1 MALIEFENNTDEII
15 EEMRHKALDWL
26 EEAFFF
32 LQSHVFTIG
41 SCPDCL
47 TVLARADHGSL

>member
-1 MALIEFENNTDEII
+1 MKQLCGLVICVEVNNEKENG
-15 EEMRHKALDWL
+15 R
-26 EEAFFF
+26 F

-47 TVLARADHGSL
+47 TVLARADPGSL